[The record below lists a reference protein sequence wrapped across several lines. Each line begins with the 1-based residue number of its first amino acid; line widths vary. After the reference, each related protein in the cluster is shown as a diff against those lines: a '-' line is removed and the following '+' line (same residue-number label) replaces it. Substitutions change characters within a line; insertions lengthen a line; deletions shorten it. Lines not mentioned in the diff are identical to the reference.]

1 MKYDNL
7 KMHKKHFKKFTSI
20 SFSPFRGG
28 LGGGLL
34 VLLIFSIALNI
45 SNLFSQNIDNNSS
58 SENKT
63 INDSD
68 IFFKSNFQLC
78 LSSPVIYFKKGE
90 SKIDS
95 NHQIFLDTLVL
106 FLNENP
112 SVTLN
117 ILGFTDSKGDFR
129 YNLDLSKQRAKN
141 VFKYLNQKGIKKRRV
156 KLFWYGES
164 ILKNLCKDDV
174 DCSEEMHQLNR
185 RVEFQVIFP
194 KDSN

>member
-1 MKYDNL
+1 MKLNILNL
-7 KMHKKHFKKFTSI
+7 KIF
-20 SFSPFRGG
+20 
-28 LGGGLL
+28 LL
-34 VLLIFSIALNI
+34 LIGLIFSFEVFSKTTITNTWFKIFYIKNELNTPI
-45 SNLFSQNIDNNSS
+45 SICVSLPN
-58 SENKT
+58 
-63 INDSD
+63 
-68 IFFKSNFQLC
+68 
-78 LSSPVIYFKKGE
+78 IYFKKGE